1 MKKVLNKWKLFI
13 IDNVYYKFDQWH
25 KMIEY
30 IISFMPTDNINYQS
44 VPMSWIRIGAY
55 EHLYDNNNIAMHSK
69 QVHVVILSVI
79 TTVRWKSGII
89 RPVYKILLFAQ
100 IIK

>member
-1 MKKVLNKWKLFI
+1 
-13 IDNVYYKFDQWH
+13 
-25 KMIEY
+25 
-30 IISFMPTDNINYQS
+30 
-44 VPMSWIRIGAY
+44 MSWMRIGAY
-55 EHLYDNNNIAMHSK
+55 EHLYDKNNIAMPSK

-79 TTVRWKSGII
+79 TTVRWKGGII